1 MFLKN
6 VKKKNPISMLLRKML
21 PESQGLCRR
30 SPGYLFA
37 IKMYLSGLMLLQ
49 IMSLYVGMSL

>member
-1 MFLKN
+1 
-6 VKKKNPISMLLRKML
+6 MLPRKML